1 MKNVI
6 KLDISLKVTQRPNLF
21 YPGEHCVSC
30 QIFTVVRKCRQL
42 HRTYLVVYM
51 WVTM

>member
-21 YPGEHCVSC
+21 YPGEHCVTC
-30 QIFTVVRKCRQL
+30 QIFTMSENADNFTG
-42 HRTYLVVYM
+42 HT
-51 WVTM
+51 